1 MCFIYLLLATAGT
14 VDREAETV
22 ESTDEASTVPRDEE
36 TVARPHLIT
45 LRYPPNTHTNFIEKF
60 PKKRVRKP
68 ADRIIT
74 MGRGVDV
81 DVLLNEKHMPRMFV
95 ELGCKVDQQEVPRW
109 YVKNKSDKKP
119 VRIQLNGTGTSLKL
133 GETKEIQD
141 GCQLKLESLMFSVK
155 TEDGD
160 NGDMTEFELEIL
172 PEEGDRT
179 HSSSTSSAGLLN
191 RQTSS
196 SSSGNSL
203 TSAAGLAQERAGF
216 RQSGAGLQHTVNHF
230 GLPVQDP
237 LLGVPAP
244 QHVPFLGPTRSA
256 ASQASTCSCN
266 FCPPPHHH
274 QCAQQSHAGHIIY
287 HQQTQMPGGI
297 IPQTAP
303 GYAGPGPGPLGYQ
316 FAGGGGGPPAFI
328 DPTPYGQPPVLP
340 QACHHPVPVGQ
351 PSLPAGVPVAEQ
363 MVPSAATRNAEAMPG
378 LLPSQLYNSD
388 PDCQQSHHH
397 HPQYV
402 QPNPQQWQYQQ
413 QQQLLNFGGHQ
424 QAQPPLPNHLRGPQS
439 LFTQQHTPLSSD
451 MGPTRP
457 VFIAQPESAAMLTTS
472 VQQQQQ
478 PENRPSPHTIS
489 TPTTQDTNPQLYHAS
504 NSDLPAA
511 PPVTQLDRLKLS
523 YPVQVTTHDP
533 TQAAANSLVNSL
545 SDSGSGS
552 WNAAGGGGGG
562 GTHFLQNSTLLPA
575 PELHLTQG
583 APNSSREAVALGA
596 SHAEAS
602 AAGSLPPGAEARHR
616 SEGVGHRA
624 VVAPTG
630 NGNTVDTLLAALQTV
645 SASVLP
651 AHQNQGGANR
661 GPPQVFPGGASSS
674 LTQPALNGNQ
684 VNLRSHDG
692 IAATPMPSADFSTM
706 GSDRLAD
713 LQARDSAEQED
724 QGSSREPQENDERQP
739 QENEDRWKIL
749 SVDYCS
755 ERLTTGEKCCQLIIV
770 QKEDRQKVSVDYCL
784 ERLVEDN
791 QGLDT
796 VGSC

>member
-1 MCFIYLLLATAGT
+1 
-14 VDREAETV
+14 
-22 ESTDEASTVPRDEE
+22 
-36 TVARPHLIT
+36 
-45 LRYPPNTHTNFIEKF
+45 
-60 PKKRVRKP
+60 
-68 ADRIIT
+68 

-81 DVLLNEKHMPRMFV
+81 DVLLNEKHMPRKFV
-95 ELGCKVDQQEVPRW
+95 ELWCKVDQQGVPRW

-119 VRIQLNGTGTSLKL
+119 VRMQLNGTRTSLKM

-141 GCQLKLESLMFSVK
+141 GCQLKLESLMFFVK

-160 NGDMTEFELEIL
+160 IGDMTEFELEIL
-172 PEEGDRT
+172 PLEGDRT

-216 RQSGAGLQHTVNHF
+216 GQSRVGLQHTVNHF

-237 LLGVPAP
+237 LVGVPAV
-244 QHVPFLGPTRSA
+244 QHMPVLGPTRST
-256 ASQASTCSCN
+256 ASQALTCSCN
-266 FCPPPHHH
+266 FRLPPQHQ
-274 QCAQQSHAGHIIY
+274 QCAQQGHAGHNIY
-287 HQQTQMPGGI
+287 QQQTQMPGGVT
-297 IPQTAP
+297 PQAAP
-303 GYAGPGPGPLGYQ
+303 GYAGPCPGLLGYQ
-316 FAGGGGGPPAFI
+316 FAGGGGGPPAFT
-328 DPTPYGQPPVLP
+328 DPTLYGQPPVLP

-363 MVPSAATRNAEAMPG
+363 MVPSAATRNAEAMPV
-378 LLPSQLYNSD
+378 LLPSRLYNSD
-388 PDCQQSHHH
+388 PSRQQSHHH
-397 HPQYV
+397 PPLYV
-402 QPNPQQWQYQQ
+402 QPNSQQWQYQQ
-413 QQQLLNFGGHQ
+413 QQQLPNFVGHQ
-424 QAQPPLPNHLRGPQS
+424 QAQPPLPNPLHGPQS
-439 LFTQQHTPLSSD
+439 LFTQQHTPLSSN

-457 VFIAQPESAAMLTTS
+457 AFIAQPESAAMLTMS
-472 VQQQQQ
+472 VQQLQ

-489 TPTTQDTNPQLYHAS
+489 IPTTQDTNPQLYHAS

-523 YPVQVTTHDP
+523 YPVQVTTHNP

-575 PELHLTQG
+575 PELHSTQG
-583 APNSSREAVALGA
+583 APNSNREAVVLGA

-602 AAGSLPPGAEARHR
+602 AAGSLPPGAEAHHR
-616 SEGVGHRA
+616 SEGVGHPA

-630 NGNTVDTLLAALQTV
+630 NGNTVDIPLAALQTV
-645 SASVLP
+645 SAPALP
-651 AHQNQGGANR
+651 AHQNQGGASG
-661 GPPQVFPGGASSS
+661 GPPQVFSGGASSS

-706 GSDRLAD
+706 GSDRVAD
-713 LQARDSAEQED
+713 LQAWDSAEQED

-739 QENEDRWKIL
+739 QEHED
-749 SVDYCS
+749 
-755 ERLTTGEKCCQLIIV
+755 G
-770 QKEDRQKVSVDYCL
+770 
-784 ERLVEDN
+784 
-791 QGLDT
+791 
-796 VGSC
+796 